1 MRRDA
6 RVVMR
11 DEPKAGSG
19 GSRAGRSTPWV
30 ALLVALALV
39 GASPVPGPAAQPS
52 PAGARVAPGAEPT
65 ASSSSSLTPSRL
77 PTIISTPAPMAVA
90 EYTVTRLDDG
100 GGACTPQDC
109 TLRAAVLAANADGME
124 SVIFLQAGTYA
135 LSLPGAGEEAG
146 LSGDLDVT
154 ARQRLTIRGEGSS
167 GTVIDAGRIDRVFDV
182 HPGADLELVGARVTG
197 GEAQNGGGIR
207 SRGTL
212 SLVDVMVHDNSAAL
226 DGGGIYN
233 EGGSLT
239 LQRSEVTNNEAVND
253 GGGILSREASLEMRG
268 GTVAGNSALDG
279 GGIAS
284 YSGMLVLVDVQ
295 VTDNTAGDDG
305 GGGYSRGPGAWAQ
318 IVGGSISQNR
328 AADDGGGIYSRQG
341 RLVLEGVQVTGNT
354 AGGVDRNHDGRGI
367 LPLP

>member
-39 GASPVPGPAAQPS
+39 GASPVPGLAAQPS
-52 PAGARVAPGAEPT
+52 PAAEPT

-109 TLRAAVLAANADGME
+109 TLRAAVLAANAGGME
-124 SVIFLQAGTYA
+124 SVIFLQAGTYG

-167 GTVIDAGRIDRVFDV
+167 GTVIDAGRIDRVV
-182 HPGADLELVGARVTG
+182 EK
-197 GEAQNGGGIR
+197 
-207 SRGTL
+207 
-212 SLVDVMVHDNSAAL
+212 
-226 DGGGIYN
+226 
-233 EGGSLT
+233 
-239 LQRSEVTNNEAVND
+239 
-253 GGGILSREASLEMRG
+253 
-268 GTVAGNSALDG
+268 
-279 GGIAS
+279 
-284 YSGMLVLVDVQ
+284 
-295 VTDNTAGDDG
+295 
-305 GGGYSRGPGAWAQ
+305 
-318 IVGGSISQNR
+318 
-328 AADDGGGIYSRQG
+328 
-341 RLVLEGVQVTGNT
+341 
-354 AGGVDRNHDGRGI
+354 
-367 LPLP
+367 